1 MNADG
6 KPVYVFGEFQ
16 ADVNRRLLL
25 RNGESVPLSAKVFD
39 ALLVLIEN
47 RGQVVEKEVLLARL
61 WPDTIVEERNLA
73 VHISTLRK
81 ALGESAQDHRFIVT
95 SSGRGYSFV
104 AAVEEV
110 SDQTPPASV
119 AIIRDRV
126 TAIVEI
132 EEDAPQSERISRWWV
147 AIA

>member
-47 RGQVVEKEVLLARL
+47 RGQVVEKEVLLSRL
-61 WPDTIVEERNLA
+61 WPDTVVEERNLA
-73 VHISTLRK
+73 VSISTLRK
-81 ALGESAQDHRFIVT
+81 VLGETAQDHRYIVT

-104 AAVEEV
+104 APVRELTQAPAAVV
-110 SDQTPPASV
+110 HD
-119 AIIRDRV
+119 
-126 TAIVEI
+126 
-132 EEDAPQSERISRWWV
+132 
-147 AIA
+147 